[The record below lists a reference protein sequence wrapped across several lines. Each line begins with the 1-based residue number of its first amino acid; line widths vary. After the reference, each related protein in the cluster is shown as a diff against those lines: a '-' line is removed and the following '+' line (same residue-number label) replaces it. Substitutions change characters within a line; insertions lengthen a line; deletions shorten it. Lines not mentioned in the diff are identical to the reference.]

1 MALIKNP
8 HSSGKKPIASDLRD
22 SGQIEADAHCIILVH
37 RDMDDEQGQ
46 NGADGD
52 ADQSARIYALKDALD
67 AADRFE
73 STRLNGPTLD
83 AARRRYRF
91 EIDARFKGGG
101 E

>member
-1 MALIKNP
+1 MDRSQSMLEI
-8 HSSGKKPIASDLRD
+8 LREICMVMPD
-22 SGQIEADAHCIILVH
+22 GMEFGSITYRRGDAVKLV
-37 RDMDDEQGQ
+37 
-46 NGADGD
+46 GD

-73 STRLNGPTLD
+73 STRLGGPTLD